1 MIDWL
6 FTGKLVP
13 MVVVEIADPP
23 ILNAPFEEAVNWVN
37 AVPMKLKLNPILV
50 TEEATSSWLDPIN
63 WVVPELILTVAPFLS
78 KTKEPVLLVE
88 NAYRLAFW
96 A

>member
-1 MIDWL
+1 
-6 FTGKLVP
+6 

-23 ILNAPFEEAVNWVN
+23 ILKAPLEEAENWVN
-37 AVPMKLKLNPILV
+37 AVPMKLKLNPMLV
-50 TEEATSSWLDPIN
+50 TAEATSSWLDPIN
-63 WVVPELILTVAPFLS
+63 WVVPEPIFTVAPFLS